1 MQRLPTIVDVA
12 STAGVSRQT
21 VSNVLNSPDIVKP
34 ETRIRVEAA
43 IASLGYHPHESARR
57 LRMRKSSTI
66 GIRLDPQTDGI
77 SGSVLDRFLHALT
90 EQAAEQGLRI
100 LLFTARDHHDEV
112 TQIERLRDTGDV
124 DAFVLTSTTL
134 GDPRTTR
141 LAELGVSFVTF
152 GRPWGVDD
160 MDDPAHL
167 WVDVDGRSGL
177 HEATSAYLS
186 AGLRRVGYI
195 GWPAGSGSGDERM
208 RGWRD
213 AMLGAGSAPGE
224 PAALDEGQLDALSV
238 AVEDGVSQGA
248 EAFRHLRA
256 AGDVDAVVC
265 ASDSL
270 ALGALIASGGAI
282 PVTGYDD
289 TPVAAAVGLS
299 SVRQPLDEVAA
310 GVLEL
315 LTGAHAGRSTG
326 GPADDPRHRLVRP
339 RLVTRSPAP
348 LPRP

>member
-134 GDPRTTR
+134 GDPRTAR

-195 GWPAGSGSGDERM
+195 GWPAGSGSGDDRM

-213 AMLGAGSAPGE
+213 AMLEAAQS
-224 PAALDEGQLDALSV
+224 PASGGVELDALCV

-248 EAFRHLRA
+248 EAYRLLRA
-256 AGDVDAVVC
+256 AGEVDAVVC

-270 ALGALIASGGAI
+270 ALGALLASGGSI

-326 GPADDPRHRLVRP
+326 GPANDPRHRLVRP

-348 LPRP
+348 LPPR

>member
-1 MQRLPTIVDVA
+1 MQRPPTIVDVA

-34 ETRIRVEAA
+34 ETRTRVEAA

-90 EQAAEQGLRI
+90 EQAAVLGLRI

-160 MDDPAHL
+160 RDDPAHL
-167 WVDVDGRSGL
+167 WVDVDGRAGL
-177 HEATSAYLS
+177 DEATSAYLS

-195 GWPAGSGSGDERM
+195 GWPRGSGSGDERM

-213 AMLGAGSAPGE
+213 AMLGAAPDGAVLDE
-224 PAALDEGQLDALSV
+224 AALDALCLG
-238 AVEDGVSQGA
+238 VEDGVSQGA
-248 EAFRHLRA
+248 DALRRLRA
-256 AGDVDAVVC
+256 RGDVDAVVC

-282 PVTGYDD
+282 PVTGFDD

-299 SVRQPLDEVAA
+299 SV
-310 GVLEL
+310 LEL
-315 LTGAHAGRSTG
+315 LTGAHAGRTTG
-326 GPADDPRHRLVRP
+326 GPADAPRHRLVRP
-339 RLVTRSPAP
+339 RLVTRSPAQ